1 MSKHETILKSYRQTT
16 KLCKLATFKIK
27 IEWEISQNG

>member
-1 MSKHETILKSYRQTT
+1 MSKDETILNSHRQTT

-27 IEWEISQNG
+27 IEWGISQNG